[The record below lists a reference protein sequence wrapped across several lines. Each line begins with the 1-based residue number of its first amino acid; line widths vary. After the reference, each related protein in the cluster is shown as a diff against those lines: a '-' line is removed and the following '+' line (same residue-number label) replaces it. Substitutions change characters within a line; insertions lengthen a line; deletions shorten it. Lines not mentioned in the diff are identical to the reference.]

1 MATSNLEA
9 LNELITNIGG
19 GRKAGS
25 NLEALNALCV
35 ICGGTG
41 LNKTNLDA
49 LNELLTVFHPG
60 TPLQEK
66 SITITENGAT
76 AVTPDDGFGLSR
88 VDIDTNVPSTPTQ
101 SKAVTIS
108 KNGTTVI
115 TPDPGYA
122 MFEVVADVS
131 VSSEG
136 GYNISAPVY
145 YQDDNGG
152 IYHSITEV
160 DLTGVNKD
168 KPYNWSGMFR
178 DASRLKTIKWGGFF
192 DGLLPTANISAA
204 NMFYGCSSIEAID
217 MSACPETN
225 LTEVRYMFQ
234 ACTSVKQIKLGGLKI
249 NTNNISY
256 MFSACYALESLDLSN
271 MVPTYL
277 YNLSNTFY
285 DCRSLTNIIFPPDLF
300 KNGNMM
306 SVDLSYSPL
315 TRDCVVDMFNK
326 LAARTNSPAIKLSTT
341 TKDTLSEE
349 DLAIATGKGWVIS

>member
-41 LNKTNLDA
+41 KNKTNLDA

-88 VDIDTNVPSTPTQ
+88 VDIDTNVPATPTQ

-145 YQDDNGG
+145 YYNDKGG
-152 IYHSITEV
+152 MWHSITEV
-160 DLTGVNKD
+160 DLTGVTKNK
-168 KPYNWSGMFR
+168 PNSLGGMFR

-192 DGLLPTANISAA
+192 DGLLPTGTLSAA
-204 NMFYGCSSIEAID
+204 YMFYGCNSLETID
-217 MSACPETN
+217 MSSCPEVF
-225 LTEVRYMFQ
+225 LGEAVYMFQ
-234 ACTSVKQIKLGGLKI
+234 ACSSAKQINLGGMKI
-249 NTNNISY
+249 ISNNITN
-256 MFSACYALESLDLSN
+256 MFAGCSALESLDLSR
-271 MVPTYL
+271 MTTT
-277 YNLSNTFY
+277 NLSVMDRAFY
-285 DCRSLTNIIFPPDLF
+285 NCTSLTNIIFPDNLFPNSDLA
-300 KNGNMM
+300 

-315 TRDCVVDMFNK
+315 TRDCVIDMFNK

-341 TKDTLSEE
+341 TKATLSEE